1 MKPILIFCSLW
12 LLAHVGLQAQSLPAA
27 DTLPSLFDVVYA
39 LPDSVPV
46 LRLDTDWPMLIRH
59 KMEMEYQPAT
69 LGWTGSDG
77 REWSAAVQVKTR
89 GNMRKQVC
97 FYPPLKIK
105 VPKKQ
110 LQAWGMNP
118 EFNEIKI
125 ALQCQSGGR
134 EAEWLLKEWFIYQLY
149 QDIGPASLRAR
160 WLKMDVR
167 QDGKEKIV
175 LYALLLED
183 EEEMAAR
190 LGARL
195 AKQGQM
201 RPTVLERENYV
212 RLCFFQ
218 YLIANTD
225 WYIPTRH
232 NLEFIQAPQFPG
244 IIAIPYDF
252 DYSGL
257 VHTKYA
263 VPHESLPIK
272 SVGERHFQGYQVT
285 EVEATQAA
293 RFFLERKAAILQQ
306 CRDLQGLEP
315 YSRKALLRMADEFFD
330 TLEDEKK
337 LKRSFV
343 TASK

>member
-1 MKPILIFCSLW
+1 MKPILV
-12 LLAHVGLQAQSLPAA
+12 VGLLWMLAPAGLRAQGLPAA
-27 DTLPSLFDVVYA
+27 DSLPSLFTTLYV

-46 LRLDTDWPMLIRH
+46 LRLDTDWPKLIRT

-69 LGWTGSDG
+69 LAWAGPGG
-77 REWSAAVQVKTR
+77 REWSASVQIKTR

-118 EFNEIKI
+118 EFNEIKV

-149 QDIGPASLRAR
+149 QDIGTAALRTR
-160 WLKMDVR
+160 WLKIDVR

-175 LYALLLED
+175 LCALLLED
-183 EEEMAAR
+183 EEEMAFR

-201 RPTVLERENYV
+201 NPSVLERENYV

-225 WYIPTRH
+225 WYIHNRH

-257 VHTKYA
+257 VHTSYA

-272 SVGERHFQGYQVT
+272 SVGERHFQGFQVT
-285 EVEATQAA
+285 ETEAKQAA
-293 RFFLERKAAILQQ
+293 RFFLDRKEAILYQFHH
-306 CRDLQGLEP
+306 LQGLEP
-315 YSRKALLRMADEFFD
+315 YSRKSLLRMADEFFYV
-330 TLEDEKK
+330 LEDEKR
-337 LKRSFV
+337 LKRTFV
-343 TASK
+343 TANR

>member
-12 LLAHVGLQAQSLPAA
+12 LLGHAGLQAQSMPAA
-27 DTLPSLFDVVYA
+27 DTLPSLFTALYA

-46 LRLDTDWPMLIRH
+46 LRLDTDWPKLIRT
-59 KMEMEYQPAT
+59 KMDMEYQLAT
-69 LGWTGSDG
+69 LAWTGPDG
-77 REWSAAVQVKTR
+77 REWSAAVQIKTR

-105 VPKKQ
+105 IPKKQ
-110 LQAWGMNP
+110 LQAWGINP
-118 EFNEIKI
+118 EFNELKV
-125 ALQCQSGGR
+125 ALQCQSGVR

-167 QDGKEKIV
+167 QEGKEKIV

-201 RPTVLERENYV
+201 NPSVLEREYYV

-225 WYIPTRH
+225 WYVHNRH
-232 NLEFIQAPQFPG
+232 NLEFIQAPRFPG

-272 SVGERHFQGYQVT
+272 SVGERHFQGFQVT
-285 EVEATQAA
+285 EAEAKQAA
-293 RFFLERKAAILQQ
+293 RFFLERKQMILQQ
-306 CRDLQGLEP
+306 FQQLQGLEP

-330 TLEDEKK
+330 ELADEKK
-337 LKRSFV
+337 LKRTFV
-343 TASK
+343 TVNR